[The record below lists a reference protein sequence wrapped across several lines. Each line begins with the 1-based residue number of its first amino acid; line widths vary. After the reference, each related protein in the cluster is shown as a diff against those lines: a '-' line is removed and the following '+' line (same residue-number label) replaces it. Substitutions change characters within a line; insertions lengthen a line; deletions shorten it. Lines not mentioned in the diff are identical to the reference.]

1 MNVSELS
8 EKLGGKILTG
18 ESNCERQVNGVYCC
32 DLLSWVMSHAAK
44 DFAWITV
51 HNHMNIVAVATLTE
65 LSCVIIPEGIE
76 AEEATLKKAAAE
88 GVTIISTSL
97 SAYEICCIAHD
108 NGI

>member
-18 ESNCERQVNGVYCC
+18 ENSSEKQVNGVYCC
-32 DLLSWVMSHAAK
+32 DLLSWVMSHAARGS
-44 DFAWITV
+44 AWITV
-51 HNHMNIVAVATLTE
+51 HNHLNIVAVAALSE

-97 SAYEICCIAHD
+97 SAYDICCIAHD